1 MQFNTH
7 KTIIAAL
14 LLLAPLLSSAQMMQ
28 IKGLEFYDQSGDW
41 TMLDKVSGSTFVSTK
56 TSENGTDGK
65 IFVDVYKSSK
75 VESDEAI
82 LKDAFNNHVSSE
94 AWGSQQSRSLTNSE
108 LQGTEGLDITAY
120 TYSRSGDDPRVW
132 TEVWLVHHADDGR
145 TYVFTAVCTNEGAG
159 ISEPLK
165 EDLKM
170 MLGTIRVIQK

>member
-7 KTIIAAL
+7 KTFIAAL
-14 LLLAPLLSSAQMMQ
+14 LLIAPLLSSGQLMQ

-41 TMLDKVSGSTFVSTK
+41 TMLDKVSGSTFVSTN
-56 TSENGTDGK
+56 TSENGTEGK
-65 IFVDVYKSSK
+65 IFIDIYKSSK

-82 LKDAFNNHVSSE
+82 LKAAFNNHVSSE
-94 AWGSQQSRSLTNSE
+94 AWGSQKPRSLTNSE
-108 LQGTEGLDITAY
+108 LQGTDGLEITAY
-120 TYSRSGDDPRVW
+120 AYSRSGDDPRIW
-132 TEVWLVHHADDGR
+132 TEVWLVHHKDKGR
-145 TYVFTAVCTNEGAG
+145 TFVFTAVCTNEGSG